1 MILLALADL
10 SEFQQILVRF
20 VLDLLAITFLVRLI
34 YFNIKKDQEFSFTMI
49 IFNLVVFFVCYVMQ
63 KSNISMGFAFGL
75 FAIFGILR
83 YRTDTIPIK
92 EMTYLFTAIALA
104 LIAAIGPLGY
114 ETLMMTVIIIAS
126 VFIME
131 KMWFGNNEQYKIVM
145 YEKINLIQE
154 GKSDEVLQDLRNR
167 SQLNVTRFEIKS
179 MNFLNDSAALKV
191 FYIPSV

>member
-1 MILLALADL
+1 MILMALTDL

-20 VLDLLAITFLVRLI
+20 VLDLLAITVLVRLI

-49 IFNLVVFFVCYVMQ
+49 IFNLVIFFVCYVMQ

-92 EMTYLFTAIALA
+92 EMTYLFTAIAIA
-104 LIAAIGPLGY
+104 LIAAIGPMGY

-131 KMWFGNNEQYKIVM
+131 KLWFGNNEQYKIVM

-154 GKSDEVLQDLRNR
+154 GKSDVVLEDLRKR
-167 SQLNVTRFEIKS
+167 IQLNVTRFEIKS

-191 FYIPSV
+191 FYIPQS